1 MANTVLTWLLGIPL
15 LGLATGM
22 RAMMPIAVCCWFAHF
37 GLLSVNG
44 TWAFWLASPFS
55 LVVFTLAAMAELIG
69 DKLPSTPARIAPLG
83 LISRIA
89 FGGLVGA
96 LVATTMQNSIPIGA
110 LLAIFGAVLG
120 TYGSY
125 LARRDL
131 VRKFCCRDWPVAVME
146 DFLTILISVFALRL
160 STT

>member
-37 GLLSVNG
+37 GLLPVNG
-44 TWAFWLASPFS
+44 TWAFWIASPVS
-55 LVVFTLAAMAELIG
+55 LVVFTLAALAELVG
-69 DKLPSTPARIAPLG
+69 DKLPKTPARIALPG

-89 FGGLVGA
+89 FGGLVGGI
-96 LVATTMQNSIPIGA
+96 VATTMQNSIPIGI
-110 LLAIFGAVLG
+110 LLAVFGAVLG

-125 LARRDL
+125 LARRDI

-146 DFLTILISVFALRL
+146 DFLTILIAVFALRL